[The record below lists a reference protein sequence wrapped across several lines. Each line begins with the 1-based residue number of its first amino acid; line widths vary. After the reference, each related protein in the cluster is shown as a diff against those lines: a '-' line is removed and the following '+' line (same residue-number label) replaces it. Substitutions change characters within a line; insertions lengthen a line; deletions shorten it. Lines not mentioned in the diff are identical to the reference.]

1 MKEDKKVSWED
12 IAWLNMY
19 SIEALMK
26 ILENKGLITKQEVL
40 GELQKLK
47 VEHQKDVNQVWMCEY
62 YTSTPIIGYF
72 VRFGDDQIY
81 IITII
86 YWVFR
91 GRKVLV
97 S

>member
-26 ILENKGLITKQEVL
+26 ILENKGLITKQEVF

-47 VEHQKDVNQVWMCEY
+47 VEHHKDVN
-62 YTSTPIIGYF
+62 
-72 VRFGDDQIY
+72 
-81 IITII
+81 
-86 YWVFR
+86 
-91 GRKVLV
+91 
-97 S
+97 